1 VILYQVSPKQKES
14 LTMNKKKAI
23 LLSLSLALYSLDIMT
38 MENESMSVSPETSPS
53 SLMHISPTN
62 SPGQSN
68 SPLSSSPIS
77 TPLLLKGAANKSQQ
91 LLEEKY
97 DLKSQKEP
105 SKKFIFSTTVKP
117 SGPGFEAWPVL
128 NMIFPSKSKAV
139 DTDLKGGALC
149 SNVSQDATGD
159 MLAALI
165 DLNKKSSV
173 EYELRI
179 LHIITAMLDNEIPTN
194 KSVIE
199 ATRKHLIEKMA
210 ICSDALSSIE
220 NGMPPANKNE
230 KEEM

>member
-1 VILYQVSPKQKES
+1 
-14 LTMNKKKAI
+14 MNKKKAI
-23 LLSLSLALYSLDIMT
+23 LLSLSLALYSLSIMA
-38 MENESMSVSPETSPS
+38 MESEQMLVSPETSPS
-53 SLMHISPTN
+53 SAMNISPAS

-68 SPLSSSPIS
+68 TPSLSSSPMS

-91 LLEEKY
+91 LLEERY
-97 DLKSQKEP
+97 DLKPQKEP

-149 SNVSQDATGD
+149 SNVSTQDATGD

-173 EYELRI
+173 EYESRI
-179 LHIITAMLDNEIPTN
+179 LHIITAMLENEIPTN

-199 ATRKHLIEKMA
+199 ATRKHLIEKIT
-210 ICSDALSSIE
+210 ICSNALSSIE
-220 NGMPPANKNE
+220 NGISSANKNE
-230 KEEM
+230 EEQH